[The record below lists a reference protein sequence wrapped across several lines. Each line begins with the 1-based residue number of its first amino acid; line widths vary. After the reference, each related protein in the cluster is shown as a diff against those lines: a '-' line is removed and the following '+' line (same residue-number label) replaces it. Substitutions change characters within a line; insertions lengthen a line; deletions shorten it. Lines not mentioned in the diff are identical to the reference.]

1 MSIRTET
8 YTPWG
13 RTFEEYMTM
22 FSLTDTDLSGKI
34 LGCSDGPSS
43 FNSELTQRGGQIVS
57 VDPLYELTPDQIR
70 KLIDDT
76 YPEAM
81 RSFHYK
87 KSLFIWKNLRN
98 VHAMGRMRLDAM
110 YEFLSD
116 LEWGK
121 MEGRYLAGNL
131 PIIPLTDQEFDLAVC
146 SHYLFTST
154 THMTTQFHI
163 NSIAE
168 MARVAKEVRVFPL
181 LENGAVLSRH
191 VLPTIA
197 GLRDAGYRVRL
208 EMVDYEFLPGG
219 DRMLTVTSDPTN

>member
-13 RTFEEYMTM
+13 RTFEEYLTM
-22 FSLTDTDLSGKI
+22 FSLTDNDLSGKI

-57 VDPLYELTPDQIR
+57 VDPLYELTPEQIR

-219 DRMLTVTSDPTN
+219 DRMLTVTSDPTI